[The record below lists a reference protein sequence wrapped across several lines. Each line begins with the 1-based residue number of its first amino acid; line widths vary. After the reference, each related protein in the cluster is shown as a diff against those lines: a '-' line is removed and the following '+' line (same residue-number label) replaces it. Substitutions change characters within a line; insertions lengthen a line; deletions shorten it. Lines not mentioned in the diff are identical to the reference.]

1 MRYLSATF
9 RLSGEHLLPEMKE
22 TALDLVAGLCG
33 DAGFESFETAGDT
46 LVGYVQDDL
55 LDRALL
61 DELLAAFPMP
71 GVTVDYEL
79 QEAEY
84 KDWNAAWEAEGFE
97 PIVVGDRCVIH
108 DLRHLPEPVADGV
121 MEVAIDAR
129 MAFGSGTHDTTRM
142 MVEQLLSM
150 ELGGLRVLDCG
161 CGTGILSIVASK
173 CGAGGVVAYDIDE
186 WSVENTRH
194 NAVLNGVDNS
204 IMARARAKGL
214 IDVEAVNIRDYTLEK
229 HGRVDDYTYGGGAGL
244 LSDVKDYITF
254 VDTLACNGVSRQGVR
269 ILSPEMIQL
278 WSANQLA
285 AKSRQTFD
293 QWNRKGYSYAL
304 GVRTRVEADLGGK
317 GQVGEFG
324 WDGAASA
331 WNMVDPVNHV
341 SAYFAMHV
349 RNYGYSYD
357 VIHPKIRDLIY
368 RGLEA

>member
-9 RLSGEHLLPEMKE
+9 RLSGEQLLPEMKE

-121 MEVAIDAR
+121 VEVAIDAR
-129 MAFGSGTHDTTRM
+129 MAFGSGTHATTRM

-161 CGTGILSIVASK
+161 CGTGTLSIVASK

-194 NAVLNGVDNS
+194 NAALNGVDNIEVLCGDS
-204 IMARARAKGL
+204 HVLSKVSGVF
-214 IDVEAVNIRDYTLEK
+214 DVVLANINRNILLADLPAMRK
-229 HGRVDDYTYGGGAGL
+229 VLADGGRVVVSGFYE
-244 LSDVKDYITF
+244 SD
-254 VDTLACNGVSRQGVR
+254 A
-269 ILSPEMIQL
+269 P
-278 WSANQLA
+278 
-285 AKSRQTFD
+285 
-293 QWNRKGYSYAL
+293 AL
-304 GVRTRVEADLGGK
+304 VE
-317 GQVGEFG
+317 
-324 WDGAASA
+324 AASA
-331 WNMVDPVNHV
+331 LGLSLQSKKV
-341 SAYFAMHV
+341 SNGWASLSF
-349 RNYGYSYD
+349 SS
-357 VIHPKIRDLIY
+357 
-368 RGLEA
+368 

>member
-9 RLSGEHLLPEMKE
+9 RLSGEQLLPEMRE

-79 QEAEY
+79 QEAAY

-129 MAFGSGTHDTTRM
+129 MAFGSGTHATTRM

-150 ELGGLRVLDCG
+150 EVGGLRVLDCG
-161 CGTGILSIVASK
+161 CGTGIDRKS
-173 CGAGGVVAYDIDE
+173 VV
-186 WSVENTRH
+186 
-194 NAVLNGVDNS
+194 
-204 IMARARAKGL
+204 
-214 IDVEAVNIRDYTLEK
+214 
-229 HGRVDDYTYGGGAGL
+229 
-244 LSDVKDYITF
+244 
-254 VDTLACNGVSRQGVR
+254 
-269 ILSPEMIQL
+269 
-278 WSANQLA
+278 
-285 AKSRQTFD
+285 
-293 QWNRKGYSYAL
+293 
-304 GVRTRVEADLGGK
+304 
-317 GQVGEFG
+317 
-324 WDGAASA
+324 
-331 WNMVDPVNHV
+331 
-341 SAYFAMHV
+341 
-349 RNYGYSYD
+349 
-357 VIHPKIRDLIY
+357 
-368 RGLEA
+368 